1 MNPYTTTYTT
11 LMGYSVTTNG
21 ERCMVAAP
29 NGQQD
34 TSYCSN
40 QGYCPAFNTAFPCS
54 SAAYAPY
61 VRDTPPGGIL
71 VPPEGITVPIGGG
84 DTLPPGGI
92 LVPPGGIT
100 IPIGG
105 TFPPA
110 NGGAGT
116 IPFNPGNTVLRF

>member
-1 MNPYTTTYTT
+1 MNPYTVPTGNYTTTYTT

-29 NGQQD
+29 NGEQD

-61 VRDTPPGGIL
+61 VRDTPPSNI
-71 VPPEGITVPIGGG
+71 I
-84 DTLPPGGI
+84 PPGGI
-92 LVPPGGIT
+92 LVPPEGIT

-116 IPFNPGNTVLRF
+116 IPFNPGNAVLRF

>member
-29 NGQQD
+29 NGEQD
-34 TSYCSN
+34 ISPCST

-54 SAAYAPY
+54 TAAYAPY
-61 VRDTPPGGIL
+61 VRDVVPPGGIL
-71 VPPEGITVPIGGG
+71 VPPEGITVPI
-84 DTLPPGGI
+84 TSP
-92 LVPPGGIT
+92 
-100 IPIGG
+100 G

-110 NGGAGT
+110 DGAGT
-116 IPFNPGNTVLRF
+116 LPLNSVLRF